1 MATFSA
7 NYNLTLPIGS
17 EDYDIAV
24 VNANNVIIDTALKA
38 QSDGIVALEALHP
51 DNIKFTADGGIAVQ
65 LINKT
70 GVASVK
76 GSVVS
81 AGSVDKSFVLNTNEF
96 NAIGAVFEADVAD
109 GSPCWVTFA
118 GMAYV
123 LLANGTAATA
133 GYWVKSHATDGRAD
147 ASAALPTGGSFAG
160 VDDHFK
166 EIGHSLESKTAG
178 TNVLCKVMLHFN

>member
-38 QSDGIVALEALHP
+38 QSDAIVAQEALHP
-51 DNIKFTADGGIAVQ
+51 SNVKFTADGGIAVQ
-65 LINKT
+65 LLNKT

-76 GSVVS
+76 GSVVV
-81 AGSVDKSFVLNTNEF
+81 AGTVDDSFLLQSNEL
-96 NAIGAVFEADVAD
+96 NAIGAVYEAGVAD
-109 GSPCWVTFA
+109 GELCWVTFA
-118 GMAYV
+118 GIAYV
-123 LLANGTAATA
+123 LLADGTGSTA
-133 GYWVKSHATDGRAD
+133 GYWVKSHATNGRAD
-147 ASAALPTGGSFAG
+147 ASAALPTGSSFAE
-160 VDDHFK
+160 VENHFK
-166 EIGHSLESKTAG
+166 EIGHSLESKVAG

>member
-1 MATFSA
+1 MATYSD
-7 NYNLTLPIGS
+7 NYNLELPLAS
-17 EDYDIAV
+17 EDYDIAI
-24 VNANNVIIDTALKA
+24 VNANNVLIDAALKA
-38 QSDGIVALEALHP
+38 TADDVAVLQELHP

-70 GVASVK
+70 GAASVK

-81 AGSVDKSFVLNTNEF
+81 AGSIDKSFALNTNEF

-123 LLANGTAATA
+123 LLADGTAATA

-166 EIGHSLESKTAG
+166 EIGHCLETKIAG
-178 TNVLCKVMLHFN
+178 TNVLCKIMMHFN

>member
-7 NYNLTLPIGS
+7 NYNLTLPLAS

-38 QSDGIVALEALHP
+38 QADLIAAAHP
-51 DNIKFTADGGIAVQ
+51 SNIKFTTDGGIAVQ
-65 LINKT
+65 LLNKT
-70 GVASVK
+70 GTVSVK
-76 GSVVS
+76 GTVVA
-81 AGSVDKSFVLNTNEF
+81 AGTVDDSFILQGNEF
-96 NAIGAVFEADVAD
+96 NAIGAVYEAGVAD
-109 GSPCWVTFA
+109 GSPCWVAFA
-118 GMAYV
+118 GRAYV
-123 LLANGTAATA
+123 LLADGTGSTA

-166 EIGHSLESKTAG
+166 EIGHSLETKLAG